1 MTPLLSAVL
10 TVGILVGIYGVVA
23 LALNFQY
30 GEAGLINFG
39 VVAYFAVG
47 AYTYAILTAG
57 SPNPDSLDQYRW
69 GWDLNPLL
77 AAVIAG
83 GVGVVFALVSGWP
96 ALRLRG
102 EYLALTTFAFAEVF
116 QSFLLNTPAIT
127 NGTSGFSNITQPLRD
142 SVGNYNLFLFVVAVV
157 FLAFTFWFFQRLVS
171 SPYGRTLRAIKDNE
185 IGVVAAGER
194 PETYRRQVFL
204 LSAFFIAVAGVI
216 YVVWLSLARPSTFGA
231 EITFYVWIAMILG
244 GEGNNWGVLAGILGL
259 TLLDELVGQ
268 LPLES
273 IRTVQLV
280 DAAQGILTG
289 LLFIVVLRW
298 RTPKGALR

>member
-1 MTPLLSAVL
+1 MTALLAAAI

-23 LALNFQY
+23 IALNFQY

-57 SPNPDSLDQYRW
+57 PPSATSLDQYRW
-69 GWDLNPLL
+69 GFTLNPAL

-83 GVGVVFALVSGWP
+83 LVGVLFAVVSGWP

-116 QSFLLNTPAIT
+116 QSFLLNTAVLT
-127 NGTSGFSNITQPLRD
+127 NGTTGFSNITQPLR
-142 SVGNYNLFLFVVAVV
+142 GQIANYSV
-157 FLAFTFWFFQRLVS
+157 FLLAISLILLGLTLWFFERLVR
-171 SPYGRTLRAIKDNE
+171 SPYGRTLRAIKGNE
-185 IGVVAAGER
+185 VGVVAAGER
-194 PETYRRQVFL
+194 PERYRRQVFL

-216 YVVWLSLARPSTFGA
+216 YVIWLSLARPSTFGA

-244 GEGNNWGVLAGILGL
+244 GEGNNKGVLAAVLGL
-259 TLLDELVGQ
+259 AVLDEIVGQ

-273 IRTVQLV
+273 VRAVQLV
-280 DAAQGILTG
+280 DAAHTSVYG
-289 LLFIVVLRW
+289 LLLIVVLRW
-298 RTPKGALR
+298 RTPRGVAR

>member
-57 SPNPDSLDQYRW
+57 APNPDSLDQYRW

-83 GVGVVFALVSGWP
+83 GVGVVFALISGWP

-142 SVGNYNLFLFVVAVV
+142 TVGNYNLFLFVVAVA
-157 FLAFTFWFFQRLVS
+157 FLTFTFWFFQRLVS

-259 TLLDELVGQ
+259 TVLDEVVGQ

-273 IRTVQLV
+273 IRAVQLV

-298 RTPKGALR
+298 RAPKGALR

>member
-1 MTPLLSAVL
+1 
-10 TVGILVGIYGVVA
+10 
-23 LALNFQY
+23 
-30 GEAGLINFG
+30 
-39 VVAYFAVG
+39 
-47 AYTYAILTAG
+47 
-57 SPNPDSLDQYRW
+57 
-69 GWDLNPLL
+69 
-77 AAVIAG
+77 
-83 GVGVVFALVSGWP
+83 
-96 ALRLRG
+96 
-102 EYLALTTFAFAEVF
+102 
-116 QSFLLNTPAIT
+116 
-127 NGTSGFSNITQPLRD
+127 
-142 SVGNYNLFLFVVAVV
+142 
-157 FLAFTFWFFQRLVS
+157 VS
-171 SPYGRTLRAIKDNE
+171 SPYGRTLRAVKDNE

-259 TLLDELVGQ
+259 TVLDEVVGQ

-273 IRTVQLV
+273 IRAVQMV

-298 RTPKGALR
+298 RAPKGAVR

>member
-1 MTPLLSAVL
+1 MSALLAAAV

-23 LALNFQY
+23 IALNFQY

-57 SPNPDSLDQYRW
+57 PPNPTSLDQYRW
-69 GWDLNPLL
+69 GFSLNPVV

-83 GVGVVFALVSGWP
+83 LVGVLFAVVSGWP

-116 QSFLLNTPAIT
+116 QSFLLNTTVLT
-127 NGTSGFSNITQPLRD
+127 NGTTGFSNITQPLR
-142 SVGNYNLFLFVVAVV
+142 GEIANYSV
-157 FLAFTFWFFQRLVS
+157 FLLAVSLILLGLTLAFFERLVR
-171 SPYGRTLRAIKDNE
+171 SPYGRTLRAIKGNE
-185 IGVVAAGER
+185 VGVVAAGER
-194 PETYRRQVFL
+194 PERYRRQVFL
-204 LSAFFIAVAGVI
+204 LSAFFIAVAGVV
-216 YVVWLSLARPSTFGA
+216 YVIWLSLARPSTFGA

-244 GEGNNWGVLAGILGL
+244 GEGNNKGVLAAVLGL
-259 TLLDELVGQ
+259 AVLDEIVGQ

-273 IRTVQLV
+273 VRAVQLV
-280 DAAQGILTG
+280 DAVHTSVYG
-289 LLFIVVLRW
+289 LLLIVVLRW
-298 RTPKGALR
+298 RTPRGVAR